1 VYNKLDKA
9 IRIFMSLVSMVG
21 FTFVN
26 IRSVNLVSMNWKHL
40 TSIDDLDTA
49 IVSSENRT
57 VVLFKHSTRCS
68 ISRMALKMFESDW
81 DESLAEVDAHFLDLL
96 EHRDISAAIAEK
108 LGVSHQSPQMIVLQA
123 GRSVHHSNHSSIDA
137 ADVKKL
143 VG

>member
-40 TSIDDLDTA
+40 TSIDDLDSA